1 MPPMNSRFLTC
12 ILGLGLL
19 LTGCAGYQ
27 LGGNK
32 PGHLSGVTKLAVPS
46 FENLSLEP
54 RLGALVTN
62 AVIKQIQMTGA
73 YQIVHESDAEAVL
86 TGRIIRIKRSQFRS
100 DRDNVLRTSQL
111 LLSLNT
117 DYAIR
122 DSASGSLLHRGTAA
136 ADSYTVLD
144 SNVQNSEAQA
154 LEDAAQRL
162 AANIASEISEG
173 W

>member
-1 MPPMNSRFLTC
+1 MNSRLLIC
-12 ILGLGLL
+12 ALGLSLL
-19 LTGCAGYQ
+19 LTSCAGYQ
-27 LGGNK
+27 LGGQK
-32 PGHLSGVTKLAVPS
+32 PAHLSSVTKLAVPS

-62 AVIKQIQMTGA
+62 AVIKQIQLNGS
-73 YQIVHESDAEAVL
+73 YQIVEEADADAVL
-86 TGRIIRIKRSQFRS
+86 TGRIVRIRRSQFRS

-111 LLSLNT
+111 LLTLNT
-117 DYAIR
+117 DFSIK
-122 DSASGSLLHRGTAA
+122 DKASGAILHRGTAS

-144 SNVQNSEAQA
+144 SNVQNSESQA

-162 AANIASEISEG
+162 AGNVAMEISEG

>member
-1 MPPMNSRFLTC
+1 MNIRLFAC
-12 ILGLGLL
+12 ALGLSFS

-27 LGGNK
+27 LGGQK
-32 PGHLSGVTKLAVPS
+32 PAHLTNVTKLAVPS
-46 FENLSLEP
+46 FENLSLES

-62 AVIKQIQMTGA
+62 AVIKQIQLNGA
-73 YQIVHESDAEAVL
+73 YQIVDEAEAEAVL
-86 TGRIIRIKRSQFRS
+86 TGKILRIRRSQFRS

-117 DYAIR
+117 EYNIKDKNSGAI
-122 DSASGSLLHRGTAA
+122 LHRGTAA

-144 SNVQNSEAQA
+144 SNIQNSEAQA

-162 AANIASEISEG
+162 AGNVAMEISEG

>member
-1 MPPMNSRFLTC
+1 MNFRLLAC
-12 ILGLGLL
+12 ALGLGFLL
-19 LTGCAGYQ
+19 SGCAGYQ
-27 LGGNK
+27 LGGQK
-32 PGHLSGVTKLAVPS
+32 PGHLAGVTKLAVPA

-62 AVIKQIQMTGA
+62 AVIKQIQLTGA
-73 YQIVHESDAEAVL
+73 YEIVNEADAEAVL
-86 TGRIIRIKRSQFRS
+86 TGRIVRIRRSQFRS

-111 LLSLNT
+111 LLTLST
-117 DYAIR
+117 DYTIR
-122 DSASGSLLHRGTAA
+122 DSGGGSILHRGAAA

-144 SNVQNSEAQA
+144 RNVQNSEAQA

-162 AANIASEISEG
+162 AANIATDLSEG